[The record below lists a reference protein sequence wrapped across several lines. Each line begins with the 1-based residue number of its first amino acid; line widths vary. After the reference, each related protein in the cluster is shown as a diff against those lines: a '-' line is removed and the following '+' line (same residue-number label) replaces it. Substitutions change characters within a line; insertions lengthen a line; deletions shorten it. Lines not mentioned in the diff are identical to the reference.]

1 MRYIDADRI
10 PYITS
15 IKGLEYAQKTDID
28 LMPTADVEEVRHGE
42 WEFNMLDNYKKY
54 SVTCPFCSAEY
65 TDNYDGYINV
75 DDFNYC
81 PNCGARMDGGENDQ
95 TN

>member
-1 MRYIDADRI
+1 MARYIEPYEDCRI
-10 PYITS
+10 ILNKEDVGFPCR
-15 IKGLEYAQKTDID
+15 D
-28 LMPTADVEEVRHGE
+28 LPTADVEEVRHGE

-81 PNCGARMDGGENDQ
+81 PNCGARMDGGKE
-95 TN
+95 